1 LFGALRFRRPSSS
14 LRLLSKLL
22 PIILEIV
29 LKNIIDRI
37 DHIVLTVTDIELTTQ
52 WYEKA
57 LCFEREFFTGPEG
70 QPRYSLRFGQLK
82 INLQDKNTETPT
94 KAKVPTIGSGDFC
107 LISAIP
113 LDDFIAHLQKHAV
126 AIDVGPVPRRG
137 ALGPIR
143 SVYLRDPD
151 NNLVE
156 VAEYV

>member
-1 LFGALRFRRPSSS
+1 M
-14 LRLLSKLL
+14 
-22 PIILEIV
+22 
-29 LKNIIDRI
+29 KNIIDRI
-37 DHIVLTVTDIELTTQ
+37 DHIVLTVTDIEVTTQ

-57 LCFEREFFTGPEG
+57 LGFEREFFSGPEG

-82 INLQDKNTETPT
+82 INLQDKDTETPT
-94 KAKVPTIGSGDFC
+94 KAQVPTIGSGDFC

-113 LDDFIAHLQKHAV
+113 LDDFIAHLQKHDV